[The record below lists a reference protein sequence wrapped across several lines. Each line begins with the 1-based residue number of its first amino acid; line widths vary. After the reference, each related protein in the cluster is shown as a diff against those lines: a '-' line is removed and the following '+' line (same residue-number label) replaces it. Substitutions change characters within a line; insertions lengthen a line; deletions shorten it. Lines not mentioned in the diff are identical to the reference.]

1 MWLGEELTLWAEK
14 NWEQEF
20 MEGWVRTQKFAK
32 RLLKKTKP
40 WSEWEG
46 RLYLEEAGRSQH

>member
-20 MEGWVRTQKFAK
+20 MEGWVRPQKFAK

>member
-1 MWLGEELTLWAEK
+1 MWLGEELTLGRKKLGAGIYGER
-14 NWEQEF
+14 
-20 MEGWVRTQKFAK
+20 VRTQKFAK

-40 WSEWEG
+40 GSEWER